1 LASPDTEAT
10 LEGRRLCHGREDL
23 KGEDLKGEDLKGEDL
38 KEKVEV
44 EEPVRQIL
52 RRLHQINY
60 ANSAKVRHLEHGDN
74 TASASVSL
82 LNTEG

>member
-10 LEGRRLCHGREDL
+10 LEGRRQCHGR
-23 KGEDLKGEDLKGEDL
+23 EDLKGEDLKGEDL

-82 LNTEG
+82 LNTKG